1 MKAETG
7 TVNPDAGEVKTE
19 SGQAKPA
26 RTIIGGKEI
35 GRIGQLRY
43 GIHGNESIFME
54 EFLPQLQGDKA
65 VQTYTE
71 MLDNDA
77 TIGGVWFAIEML
89 MRNTDFQIEPG
100 GESAIDKE
108 AADFVESCMY
118 DMEETWPEFLSECL
132 SFLPYGW
139 SYHEI
144 CYKRRMGK
152 TNNPLTKSKYSDGLV
167 GWRKFPIRGQD
178 TLVGWE
184 YKPNSD
190 DLIGMT
196 QQPSPDYVKVTIP
209 LWKALHFKTRSRKNN
224 PEGRS
229 IFRNAYRAWY
239 IKKRLE
245 EIESYGMERDLAGF
259 PVLYGPAGFDLFNSE
274 DPEAIKMLAYAQ
286 SLVSGIRRD
295 ALEGIVLNGGT
306 PELPGWKL
314 ELLAS
319 SGKRQFDTNAI
330 IERWDKRIATTVLAD
345 FIMLG
350 QQQVGS
356 FALADSKTKIFALAI
371 GAYLEVICE
380 VFNNQAIPRLI
391 DANGDK
397 FKGITDYPVMT
408 HGDIEEAD
416 LVQLA
421 TYIEKLVGVGLLT
434 PDEEL
439 EKMLRRAGGLPEK
452 LESDTPQDVQPG
464 QNPPGTDPN
473 AETPEAKSVYKVTSI
488 MEKYVAGKAT
498 REASAELLRS
508 IGLDDQKINFYL
520 DQADKSRA
528 EQEKKKQEEA
538 QLKAQNAAQKPEKA
552 PQSRRKKK
560 QEETP
565 EDDEKD
571 AQEAQDAKK
580 SLGRE

>member
-1 MKAETG
+1 MAKTAEL
-7 TVNPDAGEVKTE
+7 
-19 SGQAKPA
+19 
-26 RTIIGGKEI
+26 
-35 GRIGQLRY
+35 GRIGQFRN
-43 GIHGNESIFME
+43 GVQGRNSIFFE
-54 EFLPQLQGDKA
+54 EFLPELQGIRG

-71 MLDNDA
+71 MVDNDA

-89 MRNTDFQIEPG
+89 MRNATFQVEPG

-132 SFLPYGW
+132 SFLIYGW

-144 CYKRRMGK
+144 VYKRRMGK
-152 TNNPLTKSKYSDGLV
+152 TNSPMTRSKYSDGLV
-167 GWRKFPIRGQD
+167 GWRKLPIRAQD
-178 TLVGWE
+178 TLFGWE
-184 YKPNSD
+184 YKDGTD
-190 DLIGMT
+190 DLTGMT
-196 QQPSPDYVKVTIP
+196 QQPPPDFEKVTIP
-209 LWKALHFKTRSRKNN
+209 LEKALHFKTRSRKGN

-239 IKKRLE
+239 VKKRLE
-245 EIESYGMERDLAGF
+245 EIEGYGMERDLAGF
-259 PVLYGPAGFDLFNSE
+259 PVLYAPAGINIFDPE
-274 DPEAIKMLAYAQ
+274 DPEMVRLLAYAE

-295 ALEGIVLNGGT
+295 ALEGIVLQGGT

-397 FKGITDYPVMT
+397 FKDITDYPHMT
-408 HGDIEEAD
+408 HGDIEDAD

-421 TYIEKLVGVGLLT
+421 TYIEKLVGIGLLT

-439 EKMLRRAGGLPEK
+439 EKMLRRAGNLPEK
-452 LESDTPQDVQPG
+452 LETDTPKEVQPG
-464 QNPPGTDPN
+464 ENDPN
-473 AETPEAKSVYKVTSI
+473 AAANGETPEAKSVYKVTSI
-488 MEKYVAGKAT
+488 LDKYLTDKLT
-498 REASAELLRS
+498 RDGAADLLES
-508 IGLDDQKINFYL
+508 IGIDPEKIEFHL
-520 DQADKSRA
+520 SQADKSRA
-528 EQEKKKQEEA
+528 EREKKEQEKAKA
-538 QLKAQNAAQKPEKA
+538 QAQNAAQKPTA
-552 PQSRRKKK
+552 GRQGTKKPK
-560 QEETP
+560 REETP
-565 EDDEKD
+565 TDDKKD
-571 AQEAQDAKK
+571 AQEAEKAKK
-580 SLGRE
+580 SLGRSSNK

>member
-1 MKAETG
+1 MSDENVKAET
-7 TVNPDAGEVKTE
+7 GEVKTE
-19 SGQAKPA
+19 SGQSAPAK
-26 RTIIGGKEI
+26 RIGGKEI
-35 GRIGQLRY
+35 GRIGQQRF

-54 EFLPQLQGDKA
+54 EFLPELQGHKA

-100 GESAIDKE
+100 GDAEIDKE

-152 TNNPLTKSKYSDGLV
+152 TNNPLTSSKYSDGLV
-167 GWRKFPIRGQD
+167 GWRKLPIRAQE

-190 DLIGMT
+190 DLTGMT
-196 QQPSPDYVKVTIP
+196 QEPAPDYVKATIP
-209 LWKALHFKTRSRKNN
+209 LWKALHFKTRSRKRN

-259 PVLYGPAGFDLFNSE
+259 PVLYAPAGINIFDPNDE
-274 DPEAIKMLAYAQ
+274 EMVQQLAYAQ

-295 ALEGIVLNGGT
+295 ALEGIVLQNGT

-397 FKGITDYPVMT
+397 FKGITDYPCMT
-408 HGDIEEAD
+408 HGDIEEVD
-416 LVQLA
+416 LVQFA
-421 TYIEKLVGVGLLT
+421 TYIEKMVGVGLLT

-439 EKMLRRAGGLPEK
+439 EKAIRRVGSLPDK
-452 LESDTPQDVQPG
+452 LETDTPQEVQPG
-464 QNPPGTDPN
+464 ENDQNADSEKESMESQT
-473 AETPEAKSVYKVTSI
+473 VYKVTSLLD
-488 MEKYVAGKAT
+488 KYQSGKMT
-498 REASAELLRS
+498 RESTAKLLTN
-508 IGLDDQKINFYL
+508 IGLAEEDINFHL
-520 DQADKSRA
+520 NEADKVRA

-538 QLKAQNAAQKPEKA
+538 RVKAQNAAQKTGEA
-552 PQSRRKKK
+552 TQSRRKKK

-565 EDDEKD
+565 VDDEED
-571 AQEAQDAKK
+571 AHTAEKAKK
-580 SLGRE
+580 SLGRT

>member
-1 MKAETG
+1 MSDENVKAET
-7 TVNPDAGEVKTE
+7 GEVKTE
-19 SGQAKPA
+19 SGNSAPVK
-26 RTIIGGKEI
+26 RVGGKEI
-35 GRIGQLRY
+35 GRIGQQRF

-54 EFLPQLQGDKA
+54 EFLPELQGHKA

-100 GESAIDKE
+100 GDAEIDKK

-152 TNNPLTKSKYSDGLV
+152 TNNPLTNSKYSDGMV
-167 GWRKFPIRGQD
+167 GWRKLPIRSQE
-178 TLVGWE
+178 TLIGWE

-196 QQPSPDYVKVTIP
+196 QMPAPDFVKATIP
-209 LWKALHFKTRSRKNN
+209 LWKALHFKTRSRKRN

-259 PVLYGPAGFDLFNSE
+259 PVLYAPAGINIFDPNDDE
-274 DPEAIKMLAYAQ
+274 MVQQLAYAQ

-295 ALEGIVLNGGT
+295 ALEGIVLQNGT

-408 HGDIEEAD
+408 HGDIEDAD
-416 LVQLA
+416 LTQLA
-421 TYIEKLVGVGLLT
+421 TYIEKMVGIGLLT

-439 EKMLRRAGGLPEK
+439 EKMVRRTANLPEK
-452 LESDTPQDVQPG
+452 LETDTPQETAPG
-464 QNPPGTDPN
+464 QTPPGTDPN
-473 AETPEAKSVYKVTSI
+473 AETPESKSVYKVTSI
-488 MEKYVAGKAT
+488 MEKYVSGKTT
-498 REASAELLRS
+498 RDAASELMRS

-528 EQEKKKQEEA
+528 EQEKRKQEEA
-538 QLKAQNAAQKPEKA
+538 KLKAQNAAQKPGNA

-565 EDDEKD
+565 ADDKKD
-571 AQEAQDAKK
+571 AQEAEEAKK
-580 SLGRE
+580 SLGRSQ

>member
-1 MKAETG
+1 MSDEI
-7 TVNPDAGEVKTE
+7 VKTE
-19 SGQAKPA
+19 TGDAAPVKKKSSGH
-26 RTIIGGKEI
+26 EI
-35 GRIGQLRY
+35 GRIGQLRS
-43 GIHGNESIFME
+43 GIHGNGSIFME
-54 EFLPQLQGDKA
+54 EFLPELQGLRG
-65 VQTYTE
+65 VQVYTE
-71 MLDNDA
+71 MMDNDA

-89 MRNTDFQIEPG
+89 MRNTDFQVEPG
-100 GESAIDKE
+100 GETAKDKE
-108 AADFVESCMY
+108 AAEFIESCMN

-144 CYKRRMGK
+144 CYKRRVGK
-152 TNNPLTKSKYSDGLV
+152 TNSRLTNSKYSDNLI
-167 GWRKFPIRGQD
+167 GWRKLPIRGQD
-178 TLVGWE
+178 TLFGWE
-184 YKPNSD
+184 YNDGTD
-190 DLIGMT
+190 DLVGMT
-196 QQPSPDYVKVTIP
+196 QQASPDYEIVTIP
-209 LWKALHFKTRSRKNN
+209 IEKALHFKTRSRKGN

-229 IFRNAYRAWY
+229 IFRTAYRAWY
-239 IKKRLE
+239 MKKRLE
-245 EIESYGMERDLAGF
+245 EIEGYGMERDLAGF
-259 PVLYGPAGFDLFNSE
+259 PVLYSPAEMDIFDPE
-274 DPEAIKMLAYAQ
+274 DPEMVRMLNYAQ
-286 SLVSGIRRD
+286 NLVSGIRRD
-295 ALEGIVLNGGT
+295 ALEGVVLRGGT
-306 PELPGWKL
+306 NENPGWKL

-319 SGKRQFDTNAI
+319 SGKRQFDTNDI

-345 FIMLG
+345 FTMLG

-391 DANGDK
+391 DMNGDH
-397 FKGITDYPVMT
+397 FKGITDYPKMT
-408 HGDIEEAD
+408 HGDIEDVD
-416 LVQLA
+416 LVQFS
-421 TYIEKLVGVGLLT
+421 TYIEKMIGAGVLT

-439 EKMLRRAGGLPEK
+439 EKAIRRVGNLPEK
-452 LESDTPQDVQPG
+452 LETDTPKNVQPG
-464 QNPPGTDPN
+464 EDPNADPN

-488 MEKYVAGKAT
+488 MEKYVSGKAT

-538 QLKAQNAAQKPEKA
+538 KLKAQNAGQKPGKA

-565 EDDEKD
+565 EDDEEDAKK
-571 AQEAQDAKK
+571 AQEAKK
-580 SLGRE
+580 SLGREVKE

>member
-7 TVNPDAGEVKTE
+7 EVKAETGE
-19 SGQAKPA
+19 AVPAKKVG
-26 RTIIGGKEI
+26 RHEI
-35 GRIGQLRY
+35 GRIGQHRY

-54 EFLPQLQGDKA
+54 EFLPELQGIRG

-77 TIGGVWFAIEML
+77 TIGGMWFAIEML
-89 MRNTDFQIEPG
+89 MRNTSFQIEPG
-100 GESAIDKE
+100 GEAAIDKE

-118 DMEETWPEFLSECL
+118 DMEETWPEFMSECL
-132 SFLPYGW
+132 SFLPFGW

-144 CYKRRMGK
+144 VYKRRMGK
-152 TNNPLTKSKYSDGLV
+152 TNNPLTNSKYNDGLV
-167 GWRKFPIRGQD
+167 GWRKLPIRAQE
-178 TLVGWE
+178 TLIGWE
-184 YKPNSD
+184 YKPDSD
-190 DLIGMT
+190 DLTGMT
-196 QQPSPDYVKVTIP
+196 QQPPPDFKKATIP
-209 LWKALHFKTRSRKNN
+209 LWKALHFKTRSRKRN

-259 PVLYGPAGFDLFNSE
+259 PVLYAPAGINIFDPNDEEMVQLLN
-274 DPEAIKMLAYAQ
+274 YAQ
-286 SLVSGIRRD
+286 GLVSGIRRD
-295 ALEGIVLNGGT
+295 AMEGIVLQNGT
-306 PELPGWKL
+306 PDSPGWKL

-408 HGDIEEAD
+408 HGDIEEVD
-416 LVQLA
+416 LVQFS
-421 TYIEKLVGVGLLT
+421 TYIEKMVGVGLLT

-439 EKMLRRAGGLPEK
+439 EKAIRRVGSLPEK
-452 LESDTPQDVQPG
+452 LETDTPKEMQPG
-464 QNPPGTDPN
+464 QNPTDPN
-473 AETPEAKSVYKVTSI
+473 AETPEAKSVYKVTNI
-488 MEKYVAGKAT
+488 VDKYVNGKST
-498 REASAELLRS
+498 REAAAELLAN
-508 IGLDDQKINFYL
+508 IGLDPDKISFHLNE
-520 DQADKSRA
+520 ADKVRA

-538 QLKAQNAAQKPEKA
+538 KLKAQNGAQKPGNA

-560 QEETP
+560 QDETP
-565 EDDEKD
+565 VDDEKD
-571 AQEAQDAKK
+571 AQKAKEAKK

>member
-1 MKAETG
+1 MSEE
-7 TVNPDAGEVKTE
+7 NVKTE
-19 SGQAKPA
+19 AVETATPK
-26 RTIIGGKEI
+26 RTGRNEI
-35 GRIGQLRY
+35 GRIGQRRY
-43 GIHGNESIFME
+43 GIHGNESVFME
-54 EFLPQLQGDKA
+54 EFLPELQGDKA
-65 VQTYTE
+65 VHVYTE
-71 MLDNDA
+71 MMDNDA

-100 GESAIDKE
+100 GDSAIDKE
-108 AADFVESCMY
+108 AAEFVESCMY
-118 DMEETWPEFLSECL
+118 DMEETWPEFMSECL

-144 CYKRRMGK
+144 VYKRRMGK
-152 TNNPLTKSKYSDGLV
+152 TNHPMTNSKYSDGLV
-167 GWRKFPIRGQD
+167 GWRKLPIRSQD

-196 QQPSPDYVKVTIP
+196 QEPAPDYVKATIP

-259 PVLYGPAGFDLFNSE
+259 PVLYGPAGVDLF
-274 DPEAIKMLAYAQ
+274 DPNDPDMVNLLAYAQ

-306 PELPGWKL
+306 NDSPGWKL

-391 DANGDK
+391 DANGEK

-408 HGDIEEAD
+408 HGDIEEVD
-416 LVQLA
+416 LQQFA
-421 TYIEKLVGVGLLT
+421 TYIEKMVGVGLLT

-439 EKMLRRAGGLPEK
+439 EKAIRRVGSLPEK
-452 LESDTPQDVQPG
+452 LETDTPKEMQPG
-464 QNPPGTDPN
+464 EDPN
-473 AETPEAKSVYKVTSI
+473 AAPKGETPEAKSVYKVTNILRQYIKGES
-488 MEKYVAGKAT
+488 T
-498 REASAELLRS
+498 RDAAAELLAN
-508 IGLDDQKINFYL
+508 IGLDPEKINFHL
-520 DQADKSRA
+520 NESDKVRA
-528 EQEKKKQEEA
+528 EHEKKQQEEA
-538 QLKAQNAAQKPEKA
+538 NLKAQNTAQKPGKA
-552 PQSRRKKK
+552 PQSRRNKK

-565 EDDEKD
+565 ADDEEDAKK
-571 AQEAQDAKK
+571 AQEARK
-580 SLGRE
+580 SLGRK

>member
-1 MKAETG
+1 MSDENVKAET
-7 TVNPDAGEVKTE
+7 GEVKTE
-19 SGQAKPA
+19 SGQSSPAK
-26 RTIIGGKEI
+26 RVGGKEI
-35 GRIGQLRY
+35 GRIGQQRF

-54 EFLPQLQGDKA
+54 EFLPELQGHRA

-77 TIGGVWFAIEML
+77 TVGGVWFAIEML

-100 GESAIDKE
+100 GEDAIDKE

-132 SFLPYGW
+132 SFLPFGW

-152 TNNPLTKSKYSDGLV
+152 TNNSLTNSKYNDGLV
-167 GWRKFPIRGQD
+167 GWRKLPIRSQD
-178 TLVGWE
+178 TLIGWE
-184 YKPNSD
+184 YKPNTD
-190 DLIGMT
+190 DLTGMT
-196 QQPSPDYVKVTIP
+196 QQPAPDYVKVTIP

-259 PVLYGPAGFDLFNSE
+259 PVLYAPAGVNIFDPNDEEMVQL
-274 DPEAIKMLAYAQ
+274 LAYAQ

-295 ALEGIVLNGGT
+295 AMEGIVLQNGT
-306 PELPGWKL
+306 PDSPGWKL

-408 HGDIEEAD
+408 HGDIEEPD
-416 LVQLA
+416 LIQMA
-421 TYIEKLVGVGLLT
+421 TYIEKMVGIGLLT
-434 PDEEL
+434 PDEEM
-439 EKMLRRAGGLPEK
+439 EKMIRRTANLPEK
-452 LESDTPQDVQPG
+452 LETDTPGEDPPV
-464 QNPPGTDPN
+464 NPEK
-473 AETPEAKSVYKVTSI
+473 ETMESQTVYKVTSLLD
-488 MEKYVAGKAT
+488 KYQSGKMT
-498 REASAELLRS
+498 RESVAALLAN
-508 IGLDDQKINFYL
+508 IGLDEEKINFHL
-520 DQADKSRA
+520 SEADKSRA
-528 EQEKKKQEEA
+528 EQEKRKQEDA
-538 QLKAQNAAQKPEKA
+538 KLKAQAAAQKPGKA
-552 PQSRRKKK
+552 TQSRGKKK

-565 EDDEKD
+565 VDDEKD
-571 AQEAQDAKK
+571 AQEAEEAKK
-580 SLGRE
+580 SLGRRSKK